1 MKAVNV
7 SQCQSMSVN
16 VSQCQSTSKFV
27 KSKVSQSQQY
37 PSPNEQNSALPRHR
51 RTFCT
56 RCNDCCPNCRC
67 PKCTLW
73 HPCNPNKTKKRRKV
87 DGSLDCREC
96 THPLNFV
103 KIDLGRQGKNTQTQ
117 QNTGEYHRSNKNVP
131 HKSIPKKVDTKIPK
145 QRGVPHTRTKHKHSH
160 HYQHYQRKPLTG
172 NARRAG
178 RCFDRRGRSR
188 LARRARRLTGIG
200 GHFPRRTTVAFTLVG
215 FVLFASGAI

>member
-37 PSPNEQNSALPRHR
+37 PSPNDQNSALPRHR
-51 RTFCT
+51 RTLCT
-56 RCNDCCPNCRC
+56 RRKDWCPNCRC

-73 HPCNPNKTKKRRKV
+73 HPCNPNKTKKRRNL

-103 KIDLGRQGKNTQTQ
+103 KIYLGRQGKNIQTQ

-131 HKSIPKKVDTKIPK
+131 HKSIPKKVDTK
-145 QRGVPHTRTKHKHSH
+145 TKRSPTHKDQTQTST
-160 HYQHYQRKPLTG
+160 PLPTLLTKTT
-172 NARRAG
+172 
-178 RCFDRRGRSR
+178 DRQCKSSR
-188 LARRARRLTGIG
+188 PM
-200 GHFPRRTTVAFTLVG
+200 F
-215 FVLFASGAI
+215 